1 MRCSANY
8 RHLTFN
14 WADSFMKRTNIWKSG
29 RIVAGMMAVV
39 GGSSV
44 APAATPQVNDPS
56 DIKAIRAV
64 EDDLAARLGLPGIVK
79 HYAPHAAII
88 DISSPNVFIGRAE
101 IAKDFGEQVAKI
113 QSMKPELLDEDIL
126 SDGTL
131 ACSALQVHLTMVM
144 KDGKVKDI
152 SFRQIDGLRK
162 VKGTWLIE
170 QEHLSVPADAKSQM
184 AVMNGPLRARGAMDW
199 GANPLPGPM
208 ISAAQGKADI
218 RKWVEDVT
226 TVMDP
231 NALMTFYGPQD
242 GIQVYD
248 IFYPGTLRGQK
259 EIRDVYA
266 PMLST
271 FKGAT
276 ITMPYFTV
284 DSDGLLAI
292 QLDKQDVVITMKDGS
307 TQNLSLR
314 QSDCL
319 RHVDGKWYA
328 FFDMIS
334 FPVDPATGKAVMAKP
349 FAASIRSP

>member
-1 MRCSANY
+1 
-8 RHLTFN
+8 
-14 WADSFMKRTNIWKSG
+14 MKRINIWKSG
-29 RIVAGMMAVV
+29 RILAGLMAVV
-39 GGSSV
+39 GGSSL
-44 APAATPQVNDPS
+44 APAATPRVNDPS
-56 DIKAIRAV
+56 DVKAIRAV
-64 EDDLAARLGLPGIVK
+64 EDDLAGRLNLSGIVK
-79 HYAPHAAII
+79 HYAPRAAII
-88 DISSPNVFIGRAE
+88 DISSPNVFTGGAE
-101 IAKDFGEQVAKI
+101 IAKDIGERVAKI
-113 QSMKPELLDEDIL
+113 QSVKPVLLDEDIL

-152 SFRQIDGLRK
+152 SLRRIDGFRK
-162 VKGTWLIE
+162 VKGIWLIE
-170 QEHLSVPADAKSQM
+170 QEHLSVPADAKSEM
-184 AVMNGPLRARGAMDW
+184 AVMNGPLHARGTMDW

-208 ISAAQGKADI
+208 ISAAQGKADT

-231 NALMTFYGPQD
+231 DVLMTFFGPQD
-242 GIQVYD
+242 GTQVYD
-248 IFYPGTLRGQK
+248 IFYPGTMRGQK

-266 PMLST
+266 PMLAS

-276 ITMPYFTV
+276 ITMPYFMV

-292 QLDKQDVVITMKDGS
+292 QLDTQDVVITMKDGS

-319 RHVDGKWYA
+319 RHVGGKWYS

-349 FAASIRSP
+349 LAPSTRAP

>member
-1 MRCSANY
+1 M
-8 RHLTFN
+8 
-14 WADSFMKRTNIWKSG
+14 
-29 RIVAGMMAVV
+29 
-39 GGSSV
+39 
-44 APAATPQVNDPS
+44 
-56 DIKAIRAV
+56 
-64 EDDLAARLGLPGIVK
+64 
-79 HYAPHAAII
+79 
-88 DISSPNVFIGRAE
+88 
-101 IAKDFGEQVAKI
+101 
-113 QSMKPELLDEDIL
+113 
-126 SDGTL
+126 
-131 ACSALQVHLTMVM
+131 
-144 KDGKVKDI
+144 
-152 SFRQIDGLRK
+152 
-162 VKGTWLIE
+162 
-170 QEHLSVPADAKSQM
+170 
-184 AVMNGPLRARGAMDW
+184 
-199 GANPLPGPM
+199 
-208 ISAAQGKADI
+208 
-218 RKWVEDVT
+218 
-226 TVMDP
+226 
-231 NALMTFYGPQD
+231 LMTFYGPQD

-292 QLDKQDVVITMKDGS
+292 QLDQQDVVITMKDGS

-349 FAASIRSP
+349 FAASIYSP